1 MAEAAGQPLTLE
13 LGKILRNQIRSSVFN
28 GQEWYMLNRI
38 QKVTLVGVVGML
50 VFGSITASAANCE
63 RRVRNAEMQLQR
75 AVARHGVNSRQAEK
89 KRRRLEEVRATC
101 HWR

>member
-1 MAEAAGQPLTLE
+1 
-13 LGKILRNQIRSSVFN
+13 
-28 GQEWYMLNRI
+28 MLNRI
-38 QKVTLVGVVGML
+38 QKVTLGSVIGLL
-50 VFGSITASAANCE
+50 VFGGSITASAANCE

-75 AVARHGVNSRQAEK
+75 AVARHGMNSRQAEK